1 MLDLSVDE
9 EVIGSVNAGTWCRVS
24 SLGADACVAA
34 DGPVPSFDVECGVDI
49 GLAPQGTGWL
59 LRDANV
65 PVQGLEG
72 LWSIGAAAGDV
83 LIAMDSVRTEAS
95 WFFVIERSAC

>member
-1 MLDLSVDE
+1 MATAAQVLALDPSPVFVSFQSRRCIQVHVARLG
-9 EVIGSVNAGTWCRVS
+9 VIG
-24 SLGADACVAA
+24 
-34 DGPVPSFDVECGVDI
+34 
-49 GLAPQGTGWL
+49 L
-59 LRDANV
+59 LLVGCSRDTNV

-95 WFFVIERSAC
+95 WFFVIERSACSYVQRAT